1 MNQITV
7 NTYFRPQWQFSFCKV
22 SQLGYTTEF
31 WEATYIRL
39 VRDLMSTSLC
49 GPCDQ
54 CIPYVPILVHRV
66 FSWHRFA
73 THSLVQSNVFF
84 CSAEKH
90 FGGPYHV
97 SQKCPG
103 RWPCRNGFLN
113 AAVST
118 LVTLL
123 IISLCTTSALQIK
136 TDTSKY
142 ILTSGEKK
150 SQVKEIFWTTN
161 SKLVV

>member
-1 MNQITV
+1 M
-7 NTYFRPQWQFSFCKV
+7 
-22 SQLGYTTEF
+22 
-31 WEATYIRL
+31 
-39 VRDLMSTSLC
+39 
-49 GPCDQ
+49 
-54 CIPYVPILVHRV
+54 
-66 FSWHRFA
+66 
-73 THSLVQSNVFF
+73 FF
-84 CSAEKH
+84 IAEKH

-123 IISLCTTSALQIK
+123 IISLGTTSALQRK

-142 ILTSGEKK
+142 VFTSVEKVTGLIYLKGTILK
-150 SQVKEIFWTTN
+150 
-161 SKLVV
+161 